1 MKIPAASFLDTG
13 AAAGRLLG
21 VFVLFLALLA
31 ETGCVSQR
39 AYQQARAEADEL
51 TLALH
56 AVRDEVRVLGLHVD
70 ELQAANREEENATAE
85 LRTAIQREEDSLSVL
100 RKRAQEKLSLLNV
113 QVAHLVSQS
122 RLLARQIADAKQE
135 RLSLKVLVAQ
145 YKREAEDTPPIP
157 EPIPTTA
164 GVEAPPAPIDTHT
177 EAHAPVS
184 ATAPTPVPPPQQM
197 AQVTPVTPVKPPG
210 PPHPVQTPTEAGG
223 DSLVDTIMSWLLSL
237 WNWILALF
245 S

>member
-1 MKIPAASFLDTG
+1 MKIPVASFLDTG

-21 VFVLFLALLA
+21 VLVLLLALLA

-51 TLALH
+51 TRSLH
-56 AVRDEVRVLGLHVD
+56 VVRDEVRVLGLHAD

-85 LRTAIQREEDSLSVL
+85 LRTAIQREEDSLPVL
-100 RKRAQEKLSLLNV
+100 RKRAHEKLALLNV

-135 RLSLKVLVAQ
+135 RASLKVLVAQ
-145 YKREAEDTPPIP
+145 YKKEAEDAPPLP
-157 EPIPTTA
+157 EPIPATA
-164 GVEAPPAPIDTHT
+164 SVEAPSAPVDSQA

-184 ATAPTPVPPPQQM
+184 VATPAPVPPPQQM

-210 PPHPVQTPTEAGG
+210 SPHPTPTEAGG
-223 DSLVDTIMSWLLSL
+223 DSLIDTIMTWVLSL